1 MVFWR
6 AENLPAGMKND
17 DISLLRKHFFCIQ
30 FHNSVFENP
39 MSARR
44 LRIFRSEGSG
54 EIGFL
59 GFQKR
64 S

>member
-1 MVFWR
+1 MMTL
-6 AENLPAGMKND
+6 AYCEN
-17 DISLLRKHFFCIQ
+17 IFFAYNFIIA
-30 FHNSVFENP
+30 FFENP